1 MNVVRAAART
11 GCALE
16 DPITRFVVETPIHTE
31 THRNPV
37 LRFDRV
43 AICAPH
49 NWAEGQT
56 VPRRSIDN
64 DTHEY

>member
-1 MNVVRAAART
+1 MDVVRVASRT

-16 DPITRFVVETPIHTE
+16 DPIMRFVVETPIHTE
-31 THRNPV
+31 IYRNRV

-43 AICAPH
+43 AICAPY

-56 VPRRSIDN
+56 VCR
-64 DTHEY
+64 